1 MAFKH
6 SSSFKRC
13 ATVCIL
19 VVSSLATV
27 ACSVTPNDEQS
38 KDYSETTES
47 ADQSAPA
54 YEPSLEG
61 LLGRVDRINSNKLI
75 LLPHTPQLSA
85 PLKAKL
91 TAQIKAI
98 KKAGANVGILMI
110 DTETGQG
117 LAYNAETQFYGASTI
132 KGPYVVAI
140 NKFLADDVTEADE
153 TLMYNAIEASDNE
166 AYIALRT
173 NYGDDLFS
181 FFADNANAPDID
193 REEYYPYLSTKELTA
208 LWAEMYD
215 YFFLNPNDRAET
227 TRDFF
232 TSPYNSFIYQS
243 LGDEYTTYTKPG
255 WIDIDPIARNDAGII
270 ETDDG
275 TYLLAIMS
283 TAFNE
288 EEKLM
293 DLTTTMDE
301 IHQDLK
307 EATSE
312 VNAQKP

>member
-1 MAFKH
+1 
-6 SSSFKRC
+6 
-13 ATVCIL
+13 
-19 VVSSLATV
+19 
-27 ACSVTPNDEQS
+27 
-38 KDYSETTES
+38 
-47 ADQSAPA
+47 
-54 YEPSLEG
+54 
-61 LLGRVDRINSNKLI
+61 
-75 LLPHTPQLSA
+75 
-85 PLKAKL
+85 
-91 TAQIKAI
+91 
-98 KKAGANVGILMI
+98 
-110 DTETGQG
+110 
-117 LAYNAETQFYGASTI
+117 
-132 KGPYVVAI
+132 
-140 NKFLADDVTEADE
+140 
-153 TLMYNAIEASDNE
+153 MYNAIDASDNE

-215 YFFLNPNDRAET
+215 YFFLNPNGRADT
-227 TRDFF
+227 TRNFF

-293 DLTTTMDE
+293 DLTATMDE
-301 IHQDLK
+301 IHQDLTASK
-307 EATSE
+307 KTTSE
-312 VNAQKP
+312 VNEQKP